1 MDVEDR
7 GASLW
12 ERDLPL
18 IMFRNR
24 IQLRRWAARMLAVW
38 LCGVAIGVAH
48 ACFAPALADSGE
60 PRAKNF
66 ADGGAATQ
74 QVEHAR
80 ASHHAEPDGP
90 VANHGSPSK
99 PNCQDFCA
107 KSAVAIPPLK
117 TTLDDI
123 YGHALPPSATAMVV
137 APPAPLPDP
146 LLPPRRDGAVAPP
159 ITIAFLR
166 LAL

>member
-1 MDVEDR
+1 MEVEDR
-7 GASLW
+7 GASLC

-48 ACFAPALADSGE
+48 ACFAPAFADSGE
-60 PRAKNF
+60 PQARNF

-74 QVEHAR
+74 RVEHAH

-90 VANHGSPSK
+90 VAHHGSPSK

-117 TTLDDI
+117 TALDDL
-123 YGHALPPSATAMVV
+123 GHALPPPATAMVV
-137 APPAPLPDP
+137 APPAPVPDP
-146 LLPPRRDGAVAPP
+146 LLPPRRDGAAAPP